1 MLDKGLG
8 SRTNCLYCGNDEMK
22 LEIKDWEAFLAGI
35 WGVIASVLMI
45 MLIVGMLLEIDE
57 LVVLAYMSIFVMGF
71 ITVLTIAI
79 KGLKEGLKVVKE
91 PHKFY
96 YKSKR

>member
-1 MLDKGLG
+1 MKG
-8 SRTNCLYCGNDEMK
+8 SVA
-22 LEIKDWEAFLAGI
+22 LEIKDWEAFLAGM
-35 WGVIASVLMI
+35 WGTIGSVLMI

>member
-1 MLDKGLG
+1 
-8 SRTNCLYCGNDEMK
+8 MK

-35 WGVIASVLMI
+35 WGAIASVLII

-57 LVVLAYMSIFVMGF
+57 LVVLAYIGFFVTGF

-79 KGLKEGLKVVKE
+79 KGLKEGLKVIYCK
-91 PHKFY
+91 P
-96 YKSKR
+96 KR